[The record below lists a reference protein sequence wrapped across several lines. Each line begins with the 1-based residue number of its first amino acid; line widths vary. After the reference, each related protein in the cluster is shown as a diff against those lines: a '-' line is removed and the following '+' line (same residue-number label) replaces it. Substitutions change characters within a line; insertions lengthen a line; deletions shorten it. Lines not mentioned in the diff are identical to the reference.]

1 MRIGLV
7 IYGHLEIVTGGFL
20 YDRMLVNHV
29 RSRGD
34 DVVVFALPWRT
45 YPRHLGDN
53 FFSGLARKLE
63 SANLDVLLQ
72 DELNHPSLFLL
83 NRRLR
88 GRVRYPIVSIVHH
101 LRCSELRPAWQNTLY
116 RWVEKHYLD
125 SVDGFIFNSQT
136 TRRAVA
142 EVLGGVKQWVV
153 ACPGGDLLKPSVK
166 PEDARRRA
174 LEPGPL
180 RVLFV
185 GSLIPRKQ
193 LHTLIEALVQVPRD
207 LWRLD
212 VVGCLTS
219 DTTYTRRI
227 QAAIDEHGIG
237 GQVSFLG
244 TLTGD
249 EMARRWAASHV
260 LAVPSSYEG
269 FGIVYLEGMG
279 FGLPAIAS
287 TAGAAH
293 EIITS
298 GRDGFLVPTGDA
310 RKIAMH
316 IRDLATDRQKLAQ
329 MAAAAVL
336 HFREHPTW
344 QESMAS
350 VAAFLDEMV
359 R

>member
-1 MRIGLV
+1 VRIGLV
-7 IYGHLEIVTGGFL
+7 IYGHLEILTGGFL
-20 YDRMLVNHV
+20 YDRMLVNHL

-34 DVVVFALPWRT
+34 EVEVFALPWRT
-45 YPRHLGDN
+45 YLRHLSDN
-53 FFSGLARKLE
+53 FFSGPARKLE

-72 DELNHPSLFLL
+72 DELNHPSLFLV

-88 GRVRYPIVSIVHH
+88 GGVRYPIVSIVHH
-101 LRCSELRPAWQNTLY
+101 LRCSELRSEWQNKLY
-116 RWVEKHYLD
+116 RWVERRYLD

-136 TRRAVA
+136 TRKAVA

-153 ACPGGDLLKPSVK
+153 APPGGDLLKPSVK
-166 PEDARRRA
+166 PEDAQRRA
-174 LEPGPL
+174 RDPGPL

-193 LHTLIEALVQVPRD
+193 LHTLIAALAQLPRD

-212 VVGCLTS
+212 VVGSLTT
-219 DTTYTRRI
+219 DAAYVRNI
-227 QAAIDEHGIG
+227 QAAIEEHGIG
-237 GQVSFLG
+237 GQVALLG
-244 TLTGD
+244 TLTGE
-249 EMARRWAASHV
+249 EMARRWAASHI

-293 EIITS
+293 EIITP
-298 GRDGFLVPTGDA
+298 GRDGFLVPTADS
-310 RKIAMH
+310 RVLAMH
-316 IRDLATDRQKLAQ
+316 VRDLATDRQKLAQ
-329 MAAAAVL
+329 MAAAAVQ